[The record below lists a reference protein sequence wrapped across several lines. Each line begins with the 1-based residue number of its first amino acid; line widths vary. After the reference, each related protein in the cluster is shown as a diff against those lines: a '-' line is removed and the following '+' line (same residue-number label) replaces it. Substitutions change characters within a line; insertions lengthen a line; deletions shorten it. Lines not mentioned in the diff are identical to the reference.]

1 MTGIVMGLLFLLMW
15 ELVLFRDRFPTAIA
29 AGIGS
34 AFDWLLAGTARVFGS
49 HEVVL
54 PGSGAFFQAIAGAI
68 VAGRATRLSAVCGL
82 FAASAASFIIVT
94 GHYILLG
101 MGSDIP
107 ASHLVH
113 AALQMMGLG
122 AAVALPTVIVAA
134 WIGNVAHRLFA
145 RTAAS
150 PTSHDA
156 AASLLAP
163 SGPRRP
169 AAWSL
174 VSKGSAAVLFVA
186 VGIGLAVKVYNVQAI
201 NAYRTSAE
209 RGDIDAQNRL
219 ASMYAR
225 GQAVARDV
233 AQAVFWWR
241 KAAEQGHADAQYNL
255 ARMFFDGM
263 GVVQDDI
270 MAAQWVRKAAEQ
282 GHAGAEAVLGN
293 LYLLG
298 RGMPQD
304 DTLALQWF
312 GKAASQGNADAQNY
326 LGLFHAFGRGTP
338 RDDAAAVQW
347 FRKAAEQGHATA
359 QNNLGLMYQ
368 QGRAL
373 PKDEAQA
380 LQWFRSA
387 AKQGQADAQFRVGQ
401 AYAKGEVVAKD
412 DEQAVLWFRQA
423 AGKGHPEAK
432 NFLQA
437 LCDGGL
443 QAACSP

>member
-1 MTGIVMGLLFLLMW
+1 MGIS
-15 ELVLFRDRFPTAIA
+15 
-29 AGIGS
+29 S
-34 AFDWLLAGTARVFGS
+34 AFNWLLAGTARVFGG
-49 HEVVL
+49 EEFLL
-54 PGSGAFFQAIAGAI
+54 PGSGAFFQAIAAAI

-82 FAASAASFIIVT
+82 FAASAAGFIIVT
-94 GHYILLG
+94 GHYILFG
-101 MGSDIP
+101 MGSAIP
-107 ASHLVH
+107 ASHLAE
-113 AALQMMGLG
+113 AARQMMGLG

-134 WIGNVAHRLFA
+134 WIGNVVRRVFTN
-145 RTAAS
+145 TAAS
-150 PTSHDA
+150 PTSDDA
-156 AASLLAP
+156 AASLLDSP
-163 SGPRRP
+163 GGPRRP

-174 VSKGSAAVLFVA
+174 VSKASVAALFVA
-186 VGIGLAVKVYNVQAI
+186 VGIGLAVKVYNVQAV
-201 NAYRTSAE
+201 NAYRTTAE

-225 GQAVARDV
+225 GQAVARDD

-255 ARMFFDGM
+255 ARMLLNGM
-263 GVVQDDI
+263 GAAQDDI
-270 MAAQWVRKAAEQ
+270 MAAQWVRRAAEQ
-282 GHAGAEAVLGN
+282 GHAGAEAGLGN
-293 LYLLG
+293 LYLIG

-312 GKAASQGNADAQNY
+312 GKAAAQGNADAQNT
-326 LGLFHAFGRGTP
+326 LGLFHAFGRGTS
-338 RDDAAAVQW
+338 RDDAAAVEW

-359 QNNLGLMYQ
+359 QDNLGLMYQ

-387 AKQGQADAQFRVGQ
+387 AEQGHADAQFRVGQ

-437 LCDGGL
+437 LCDRGL